1 MPKIS
6 MSISQ
11 DTLAKLGID
20 HRKAA
25 SILKEQIL
33 KLSETIGKI
42 SYNENVLIKLS
53 MKLYNDTS
61 SLEQKIMDKGISEIT
76 VIDFAQVI
84 SDIEILYE
92 MIKGQAITPIEE
104 NILKYIEHQIKNI
117 RNILDNKYKLL
128 IGIEHLK
135 AKYRKNKKHEKSILA
150 IEDSIKQDIL
160 LEILKLSTLILA
172 YVTGLV
178 QLLTIIREGLKT
190 TNQEL
195 FKLLNNLNEKLEE
208 RSNQKEDVINDIYT

>member
-6 MSISQ
+6 MSVPQEIL
-11 DTLAKLGID
+11 DKLGID

-25 SILKEQIL
+25 SLLKEQIL

-53 MKLYNDTS
+53 MKLYNDIN
-61 SLEQKIMDKGISEIT
+61 SLEQKIMDKGMSEIT

-92 MIKGQAITPIEE
+92 MIKGQAITPIEK
-104 NILKYIEHQIKNI
+104 NVLKYIESQIKNI
-117 RNILDNKYKLL
+117 KNILENKHKLL
-128 IGIEHLK
+128 IKIEHLK
-135 AKYRKNKKHEKSILA
+135 AKYNIKEYEKSILTF
-150 IEDSIKQDIL
+150 ENSIKQDIL
-160 LEILKLSTLILA
+160 LETLKLSTLILA

-195 FKLLNNLNEKLEE
+195 FELLNNLNEKLEE
-208 RSNQKEDVINDIYT
+208 KSSQKEEVINDIYT